1 MRALLRRSQLASEST
16 LEFLG
21 LSLDPKTHEVRRDGD
36 PLRLTPREFEL
47 LRLFLRNPRRVLT
60 REQISRHV
68 WGHDAEGEVG
78 YVDSAIKELRKKLE
92 ADDHPRLIQ
101 TVRGYGYA
109 LREE

>member
-1 MRALLRRSQLASEST
+1 
-16 LEFLG
+16 
-21 LSLDPKTHEVRRDGD
+21 
-36 PLRLTPREFEL
+36 
-47 LRLFLRNPRRVLT
+47 VLT

-68 WGHDAEGEVG
+68 WGHDSPGEVG